1 MPFPIYQ
8 GNCPKNVR
16 KAAKYKIRSDQ
27 GSHVVAITYEVNQR
41 ERWYPSTD
49 QHPSLVKMVND
60 VKLEHAGSP
69 GGPFYI
75 NEFHQVL
82 VPVTIAAG
90 RVNYYLAG
98 EYTPP
103 LRFEFEGKVISGEPF
118 DLDGQPLSPG
128 CDWVGHHVGIPYKL
142 AAGGDDIYFKYSP
155 SPQREF
161 KYCLSDTVG
170 NERAKVIASPIK
182 AIRGYMGG
190 VFYVNEFRSIFTP
203 VQEEG
208 VYRYV
213 FVGQLDM
220 GLWFPKVLA

>member
-1 MPFPIYQ
+1 M
-8 GNCPKNVR
+8 
-16 KAAKYKIRSDQ
+16 
-27 GSHVVAITYEVNQR
+27 AITYEVNMS

-49 QHPSLVKMVND
+49 KHPSLVKMVND
-60 VKLEHAGSP
+60 VKVEHAGTP
-69 GGPFYI
+69 GGNFYI

-98 EYTPP
+98 EYTQP

-128 CDWVGHHVGIPYKL
+128 SDWVGPHVGIPYTL
-142 AAGGDDIYFKYSP
+142 AARGKDIYFTHSP
-155 SPQREF
+155 RPGVEMINR
-161 KYCLSDTVG
+161 LSESVGPGNAETVA
-170 NERAKVIASPIK
+170 RPIK
-182 AIRGYMGG
+182 AIKGDQGG

-208 VYRYV
+208 VYRYA
-213 FVGQLDM
+213 FVGQLDT
-220 GLWFPKVLA
+220 GLWFPKVEA